1 MMPRTGANG
10 ASDGESPLRSL
21 HDEHV
26 AMAAALRELAE
37 HAHRGDAPAMRSA
50 FVHLEKAL
58 RDHLALEDDKLLPRF
73 GEVNPSEAVA
83 LRGEHARIRRRLDDL
98 GIALELHTLR
108 AEMIDDFI
116 DLLYRH
122 AVREERALYA
132 WSEQALPIAER
143 HSLFSSLLGRLDE
156 RLARAATR

>member
-1 MMPRTGANG
+1 MSRNQDAVE
-10 ASDGESPLRSL
+10 ASHGPGPLRAL
-21 HDEHV
+21 HEDHL
-26 AMAAALRELAE
+26 AMARELRELAE
-37 HAHRGDAPAMRSA
+37 HAHCGHAAAMRST
-50 FVHLEKAL
+50 FVMVEKAL

-73 GEVNPSEAVA
+73 ADVDPGEAAA
-83 LRGEHARIRRRLDDL
+83 LREEHARIRRRLDDL

-108 AEMIDDFI
+108 AGMIDDFI

-143 HSLFSSLLGRLDE
+143 HGMFSWLLSRLDE
-156 RLARAATR
+156 RLAPHT